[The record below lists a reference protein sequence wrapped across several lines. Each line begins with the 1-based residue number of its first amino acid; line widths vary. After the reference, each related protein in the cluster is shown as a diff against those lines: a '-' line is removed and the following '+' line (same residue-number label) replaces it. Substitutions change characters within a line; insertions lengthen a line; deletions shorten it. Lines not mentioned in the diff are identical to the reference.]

1 MESEEVDWTLCLIC
15 QTNTTEPLRSPTD
28 NGLKTLSTNLN
39 NFKDIKALPQS
50 MLKFFPEEGNL
61 YETLTANNTRYHHS
75 CRNSYSDY
83 NYNRAKRK
91 YKKQSDASTEKNL
104 DFSSRTQK

>member
-50 MLKFFPEEGNL
+50 MLKFFPE
-61 YETLTANNTRYHHS
+61 
-75 CRNSYSDY
+75 
-83 NYNRAKRK
+83 
-91 YKKQSDASTEKNL
+91 
-104 DFSSRTQK
+104 